1 MSMPRRSPRI
11 APLIS
16 EATVRRSAKGDG
28 CQKMDDLLAEIT
40 ALPCPKCGS
49 KTLILDSE
57 LYKSPAGGIV
67 IYCTRAICGYHPWSH
82 K

>member
-1 MSMPRRSPRI
+1 MTMPRRSPRI

-16 EATVRRSAKGDG
+16 EATVRRALKAAA
-28 CQKMDDLLAEIT
+28 KMDDLLAEIT